1 MKNIDKEK
9 TNWLKEN
16 EFQFKKEIGKLFLF
30 EGKYNF
36 NCLIHNESGEW
47 LVEPGQ
53 GYCFTNSKSVF
64 IQRYDERSDKMKYS
78 MLDTDGNFIFKNKF
92 TRWLPDDFNST
103 FLVEHNKKFSLIDKK
118 GNFIL
123 KHKFSNAQPFYNDR
137 AIVKVGRF
145 YGMIDYEGD
154 WVLEPIY
161 TIMTNVSSRLDSSDY
176 NVKVI
181 VKTKDTEKQEITTE
195 IKMAE
200 F

>member
-9 TNWLKEN
+9 TDWLKEN
-16 EFQFKKEIGKLFLF
+16 EFQFTEEIGKLLLF
-30 EGKYNF
+30 EREYNL

-47 LVEPGQ
+47 LVEPGR
-53 GYCFTNSKSVF
+53 GYCFTTSKSVF
-64 IQRYDERSDKMKYS
+64 IQRYDERSYKMKYS

-92 TRWLPDDFNST
+92 TSWFPDDFNST

-118 GNFIL
+118 GNFIF
-123 KHKFSNAQPFYNDR
+123 KQKFSNAEPFYNGR
-137 AIVKVGRF
+137 AIVKVGRL
-145 YGMIDYEGD
+145 YGMIDSEGD

-161 TIMTNVSSRLDSSDY
+161 TKIVNTASRLNSPDY

-181 VKTKDTEKQEITTE
+181 VKTKDTEKKEITTE